1 MGWLPFLLLERSPQR
16 SLPFICKYIC
26 SRLLLWFCGCADL
39 VHNISVYKVL
49 YFAEGIFC
57 LDHGY
62 SCQAPCWLLTH
73 RNSVQRCE
81 RNSRQLSVLNRSLW
95 LLCWQGRPRVLT
107 HLITDRR
114 PLCFLHNSASQF
126 CPFLSDQWAIMT
138 ANRNRALTGN

>member
-16 SLPFICKYIC
+16 SLPFICKYIYVYYYDFVAVLIWC
-26 SRLLLWFCGCADL
+26 I
-39 VHNISVYKVL
+39 ISVFIKFYILLKEFSALTMDTV
-49 YFAEGIFC
+49 ARP
-57 LDHGY
+57 
-62 SCQAPCWLLTH
+62 PCWLLTH

-95 LLCWQGRPRVLT
+95 LLCWQGRPCVLT